1 MATSSFF
8 RQIVITDPKAIKMLR
23 KANKK
28 PQTKKF
34 ESINFEEQER
44 EAIETCIHIISA
56 TQLSTK

>member
-23 KANKK
+23 KSNKK

-44 EAIETCIHIISA
+44 EAIEILKRKFSI
-56 TQLSTK
+56 

>member
-23 KANKK
+23 KTNKK
-28 PQTKKF
+28 PRTKKF

-44 EAIETCIHIISA
+44 EEIEILKRK
-56 TQLSTK
+56 LSI

>member
-34 ESINFEEQER
+34 ESISFEEQER
-44 EAIETCIHIISA
+44 EAIEILKRKFSI
-56 TQLSTK
+56 